1 MGTSI
6 YTRIFLQPLEQD
18 HASAF
23 DSNAFAFTEIG
34 MSADSQR
41 IDSAC
46 RSLFA
51 THYHQL
57 SDDFKDNPAVA
68 LKHMACHVQAA
79 KDGPE
84 QVQD

>member
-6 YTRIFLQPLEQD
+6 HTRIFSQPLEQD
-18 HASAF
+18 HASAL
-23 DSNAFAFTEIG
+23 DSNAFTEIG
-34 MSADSQR
+34 MSADSQC
-41 IDSAC
+41 IDSAH

>member
-1 MGTSI
+1 M
-6 YTRIFLQPLEQD
+6 P
-18 HASAF
+18 
-23 DSNAFAFTEIG
+23 
-34 MSADSQR
+34 
-41 IDSAC
+41 AC

-79 KDGPE
+79 EDGPE
-84 QVQD
+84 QVRLSIRLLESKGQL